1 MKAWNYNG
9 KGEVCWMEYT
19 LEELLKDCKDLYEAV
34 YNRERAAVEGNSWK
48 EKQFEGEVRCIWH
61 YSPSL
66 KIVRAAMS
74 KIIGKATAQAHIDLG
89 VV

>member
-1 MKAWNYNG
+1 MKNWNYNQ
-9 KGEVCWMEYT
+9 KGQICWMEYT
-19 LEELLKDCKDLYEAV
+19 LEELVKDCRELYTAV
-34 YNRERAAVEGNSWK
+34 YNRERASIEGNSWR